1 MNRKDKYGRGSAAAN
16 GDGFVDLAPGDT
28 FAALE
33 EQLKRR
39 ITDRFDN
46 LALGIS
52 ASIGSKRNASELAK
66 HLAAGEEEEVHK
78 FAAKNIGALFANGKL
93 GISHDDKKAVAN
105 QRWVTRFIRV
115 FASFRFAGNGY
126 LATLTLKDVNPNS
139 RIYAVEAVE
148 INQDVKSGSTPRGA
162 ISKDLN
168 SAPFQDLTSQLLNRI
183 AYYVGDVNR
192 THPKFVGREER
203 FTIERTVELLQDFV
217 SQTVCQQ
224 MPSTQ
229 YQAPLSFVIPVYKTP
244 LQLLRNCLDSV
255 LKYSQPME
263 LICVLDSPGDP
274 CEAVLDEYAAKEPR
288 MRLLKNDRNRGVSYS
303 RNRGMD
309 AATGRWIVTLDGD
322 DYIDA
327 EMLSSL
333 HGAAYGPCTDA
344 GRSGKRAETG
354 DKTEVPADM
363 AICGIKLVY
372 PDRTEVIEAPGEEKL
387 PAAGFLSKYMCALWD
402 GHLLTTHSNKLY
414 DLELIRREGLRYR
427 EDLRINEDIDFVFRY
442 LAFCK
447 NIGMTKG
454 AYMNYVQHDAGKSN
468 ITTFRENG
476 LSSSLTVLED
486 FRKIGGLTGD
496 CIAGMERRLFVHI
509 LSFAGLMYVSSSYS
523 DEKKLAELTKACTS
537 ETFMELAASV
547 KPQGL
552 KERLAA
558 VLLKRGYIRT
568 YHSLCRLIY

>member
-1 MNRKDKYGRGSAAAN
+1 MTDMEKISIIIPSYNSETSIERCIRSAALQSYPEKEIIAVDDASTDSTPKILRKLEKEIPSLRVILREKN
-16 GDGFVDLAPGDT
+16 GGVS
-28 FAALE
+28 AA
-33 EQLKRR
+33 
-39 ITDRFDN
+39 
-46 LALGIS
+46 
-52 ASIGSKRNASELAK
+52 RNTGMEA
-66 HLAAGEEEEVHK
+66 AAG
-78 FAAKNIGALFANGKL
+78 
-93 GISHDDKKAVAN
+93 
-105 QRWVTRFIRV
+105 RW
-115 FASFRFAGNGY
+115 
-126 LATLTLKDVNPNS
+126 L
-139 RIYAVEAVE
+139 
-148 INQDVKSGSTPRGA
+148 
-162 ISKDLN
+162 
-168 SAPFQDLTSQLLNRI
+168 
-183 AYYVGDVNR
+183 
-192 THPKFVGREER
+192 
-203 FTIERTVELLQDFV
+203 
-217 SQTVCQQ
+217 
-224 MPSTQ
+224 
-229 YQAPLSFVIPVYKTP
+229 
-244 LQLLRNCLDSV
+244 
-255 LKYSQPME
+255 
-263 LICVLDSPGDP
+263 
-274 CEAVLDEYAAKEPR
+274 
-288 MRLLKNDRNRGVSYS
+288 
-303 RNRGMD
+303 
-309 AATGRWIVTLDGD
+309 VTLDGD

-327 EMLSSL
+327 EMLASLYDAVHCSSER
-333 HGAAYGPCTDA
+333 T
-344 GRSGKRAETG
+344 GRPET
-354 DKTEVPADM
+354 ADM
-363 AICGIKLVY
+363 VICGIKLVY

-387 PAAGFLSKYMCALWD
+387 PAAEFLSKYMCALWD
-402 GHLLTTHSNKLY
+402 DHLLTTHSNKLY

-486 FRKIGGLTGD
+486 FRKIGGLAGD